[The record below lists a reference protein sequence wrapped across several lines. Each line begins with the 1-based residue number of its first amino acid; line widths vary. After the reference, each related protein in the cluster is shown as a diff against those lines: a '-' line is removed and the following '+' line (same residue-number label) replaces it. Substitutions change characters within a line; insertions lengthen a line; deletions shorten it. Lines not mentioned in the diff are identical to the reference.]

1 MLALKATPTSPQFS
15 RQFSAR
21 GIDLEMTPKKELHTQ
36 LSQFNQHR
44 LTPTFITDDW
54 PSFIQTDA
62 DLLIK
67 EGKFVEHERQHV
79 QQYLVHMPKEAEAFM
94 RWFEN

>member
-1 MLALKATPTSPQFS
+1 MLALIPNETSPQYG
-15 RQFSAR
+15 RQLSLR
-21 GIDLEMTPKKELHTQ
+21 EIVLEMTLNEMKFEKKLHTQ

-44 LTPTFITDDW
+44 LTPSFIDDDW
-54 PSFIQTDA
+54 PSSIHTDA

-79 QQYLVHMPKEAEAFM
+79 QQYLVHMPKIGRAHV
-94 RWFEN
+94 